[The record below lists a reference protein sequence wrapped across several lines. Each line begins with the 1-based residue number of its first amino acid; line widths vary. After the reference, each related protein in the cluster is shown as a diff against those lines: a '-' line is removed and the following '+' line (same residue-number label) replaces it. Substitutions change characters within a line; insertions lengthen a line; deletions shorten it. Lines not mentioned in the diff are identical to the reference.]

1 MKILSF
7 WVIAFLTTFVFA
19 QEHLNDDNTKMRL
32 AALSNLSLDEL
43 MDIPVTS
50 ASRIEEKI
58 GDTPANIIVITR
70 EQIETRRYMSLSDLM
85 RDLPSVQFQDR
96 SNQIFYHTVTFRG
109 HLFSNKFLIL
119 QDGVR
124 IDSPTGE
131 ALPIAE
137 NFPLYHAKQVEIVY
151 GSASA
156 VYGTDAFG
164 GVINIITEK
173 PDAVNGG
180 KIGITT
186 GNHDYNYSYIYAGKK
201 INENVSLSVGA
212 HRHRFNDE
220 ELAKE
225 YPNSFQMVNLT
236 NSSGQVVE
244 KAADRHPFTAPAKS
258 QSFYSKLHLTDHLT
272 LGYQRNILN
281 NPSTTGE
288 PPRITPYGE
297 DLIWETITDS
307 FYAKYNHQFNEQLSG
322 TTQFEYSGYEIGE
335 MSKFRNRY
343 CEYISCYI
351 YAKGTKESIEQQ
363 LNFKI
368 NEIHQLTGGFGYAH
382 YYSLP
387 KTTDLPTP
395 YNTSLSPNEQNL
407 HHLGTNNSLPIDII
421 ELRYQTRSLYLQ
433 LQSAWDK
440 QWSSTMGLR
449 YDYNSRFGETFNPRL
464 GMVYRLDNKT
474 VFKLLY
480 GEAFRAPSAMD
491 LFETYGIFT
500 GKQNA
505 AGQYISSVFKAPSP
519 NLQPEKAKSLEFNV
533 LHRIDEHLNLN
544 LNMYYTKANNLILSA
559 NDPVPNQFIT
569 GGQILSTKSNYNSG
583 RSNRYGLELS
593 LNGSYPLTQ
602 DWKLDMWANYSYL
615 KGKNTYP
622 SFSIE
627 LGLPYASPH
636 LLKLG
641 STLKYRK
648 DYFAT
653 LQMRSNNA
661 VYMIPSS
668 TKTPTIHFDT
678 AGSAIFDLHLGA
690 TIYKNLS
697 ANIDIYNLFDTH
709 YYAASSNYPNN
720 SIPQTLRSWMFSLNY
735 RF

>member
-1 MKILSF
+1 MKRLIFLMM
-7 WVIAFLTTFVFA
+7 VFLTTFVFA
-19 QEHLNDDNTKMRL
+19 QQHLSNDDAKMRL
-32 AALSNLSLDEL
+32 TALSNLPLDEL
-43 MDIPVTS
+43 MKIPVVS

-58 GDTPANIIVITR
+58 SDTPANIIVITR
-70 EQIETRRYMSLSDLM
+70 EQIETRHYKSLSDLM

-109 HLFSNKFLIL
+109 HLFSNKFVIL

-156 VYGTDAFG
+156 IYGTDAFG

-186 GNHDYNYSYIYAGKK
+186 GNHDYNYSYVYAGKK

-212 HRHRFNDE
+212 HRHYFNDQD
-220 ELAKE
+220 LATD
-225 YPNSFQMVNLT
+225 YPSFFQLVDLVD
-236 NSSGQVVE
+236 SSGKVVE
-244 KAADRHPFTAPAKS
+244 KATDRYPFTAPASS
-258 QSFYSKLHLTDHLT
+258 QSFYSKLHLTDYLT
-272 LGYQRNILN
+272 LGYQRNILS

-288 PPRITPYGE
+288 SPKITPYGE
-297 DLIWETITDS
+297 DLIWETITNN
-307 FYAKYNHQFNEQLSG
+307 FYTKYHHQFTKQLNG

-368 NEIHQLTGGFGYAH
+368 NEIHQLTGGLGYAH

-387 KTTDLPTP
+387 KTTDLPAP
-395 YNTSLSPNEQNL
+395 YNTNLSPKEQNL
-407 HHLGTNNSLPIDII
+407 YHLGTNNSLPIEII
-421 ELRYQTRSLYLQ
+421 ELHYHTRSLYLQ
-433 LQSAWDK
+433 LQSAWNK
-440 QWSSTMGLR
+440 QWSSTMGIR
-449 YDYNSRFGETFNPRL
+449 YDYNSRFGETFNPRAGL
-464 GMVYRLDNKT
+464 VYRLDHKT
-474 VFKLLY
+474 IFKLLY

-519 NLQPEKAKSLEFNV
+519 NLQPEKAKSLEFNI
-533 LHRIDEHLNLN
+533 LHQIDEHLSLNLN
-544 LNMYYTKANNLILSA
+544 LYYTKASNLILSA
-559 NDPVPNQFIT
+559 TDPVPNQFIA
-569 GGQILSTKSNYNSG
+569 GGQILNTKSNYNSG
-583 RSNRYGLELS
+583 RSNRYGVELS
-593 LNGSYPLTQ
+593 LNGNYPLMQ
-602 DWKLDMWANYSYL
+602 NWKLELWANYSYL

-622 SFSIE
+622 GFNLE
-627 LGLPYASPH
+627 LGLPYTSPH

-641 STLKYRK
+641 STLKYSK

-668 TKTPTIHFDT
+668 TKTPTIHTDT
-678 AGSAIFDLHLGA
+678 AGSAVFDLHLGA
-690 TIYKNLS
+690 AIYKNLS
-697 ANIDIYNLFDTH
+697 ANIDIYNLLGTH
-709 YYAASSNYPNN
+709 YYAASSNYPTN
-720 SIPQTLRSWMFSLNY
+720 SVPQTLRSWMFSVTY